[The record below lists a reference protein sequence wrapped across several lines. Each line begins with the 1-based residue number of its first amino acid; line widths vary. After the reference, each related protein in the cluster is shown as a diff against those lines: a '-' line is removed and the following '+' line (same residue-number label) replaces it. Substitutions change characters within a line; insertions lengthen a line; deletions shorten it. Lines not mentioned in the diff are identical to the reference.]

1 MKRDAAP
8 VCLFAIYDSPRDFP
22 HHIVVRVWQFGPD
35 GKVVPTQEA
44 PLTFDIGS
52 LGARGAM
59 AAARAHCRRRGLTFL
74 PRSAGDDPVIVETWK
89 GRPTQN
95 EASPDADGAPSR
107 SRTLALG

>member
-35 GKVVPTQEA
+35 GKVVPGDEA
-44 PLTFDIGS
+44 PSTFDIS
-52 LGARGAM
+52 ALGHRGAI
-59 AAARAHCRRRGLTFL
+59 AAARAYCRRRGLTFL

-89 GRPTQN
+89 GRPTHL
-95 EASPDADGAPSR
+95 ADPVAADAIGR
-107 SRTLALG
+107 SRALALG